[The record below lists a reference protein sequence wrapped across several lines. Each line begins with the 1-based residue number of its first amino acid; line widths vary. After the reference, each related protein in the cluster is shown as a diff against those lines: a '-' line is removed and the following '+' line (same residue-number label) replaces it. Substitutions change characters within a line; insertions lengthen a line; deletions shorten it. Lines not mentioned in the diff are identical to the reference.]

1 MRIYTN
7 VLKIPGNLENM
18 WNYKNANSK
27 KISFLKKTW
36 IDLEF
41 ESS

>member
-7 VLKIPGNLENM
+7 VLKIPGNLDKHYEITKM
-18 WNYKNANSK
+18 LIQKDM
-27 KISFLKKTW
+27 FLKKTW